1 MSDNRAMD
9 REFHRIRRLPP
20 YVFDIVNRL
29 KQEARSRGEDV
40 VDFGMG
46 NPDQP
51 APPHVIAKLIEA
63 AQRKDTHRYS
73 MSRGIPR
80 LRAAICNWYGRKF
93 DVELDPE
100 SEAIVTIG
108 SKEGLA
114 HLALAM
120 LEPGERV
127 LAPTPAYPIHP
138 YGCVIAGA
146 DVQYIPIA
154 PMDDFFPAL
163 AKAIRDSW
171 PKPKMLI
178 LNFPTNPTTD
188 CVELEFFEKV
198 IEVAS
203 EHRIWVVNDLAYGE
217 LVFDGYRAP
226 SILQVPRAREIAVE
240 FYSLSK
246 TYNMP
251 GWRVGFMCGNRDL
264 VSALARIK
272 SYLDYGLFTP
282 VQVAAISALEGPQ
295 DCVEQTRRLYCRRRD
310 VLCDGLAAAGWEFD
324 KPRATMFVW
333 APLPEA
339 YRGMDT
345 LGFAKLLLERAHVAV
360 SPGVG
365 FGEHEDG
372 GGHVRFS
379 LIENEQR
386 IRQAVRNVK
395 RVLKG

>member
-1 MSDNRAMD
+1 MT

-20 YVFDIVNRL
+20 YVFNIVNRL
-29 KQEARSRGEDV
+29 KQEARARGEDV

-51 APPHVIAKLIEA
+51 APPHVTAKLIEV

-73 MSRGIPR
+73 TSRGIPR
-80 LRAAICNWYGRKF
+80 LRAAICNWYKRKF
-93 DVELDPE
+93 DVDLDPE
-100 SEAIVTIG
+100 SEAIVTLG

-127 LAPTPAYPIHP
+127 LVPTPAYPIHP

-146 DVQYIPIA
+146 DVHYIPIA
-154 PMDDFFPAL
+154 PMGDFFPAL

-171 PKPKMLI
+171 PKPKLLI

-188 CVELEFFEKV
+188 CVELEFFEQV
-198 IEVAS
+198 VEVAS
-203 EHRIWVVNDLAYGE
+203 EHGIWVVNDLAYGE

-226 SILQVPRAREIAVE
+226 SILQVPRARAIAAE

-264 VSALARIK
+264 VTALARIK

-282 VQVAAISALEGPQ
+282 VQVAAISALEGSQ
-295 DCVEQTRRLYCRRRD
+295 DCVERTRRLYCSRRD
-310 VLCDGLAAAGWEFD
+310 VLCDGLAAAGWEID

-345 LGFAKLLLERAHVAV
+345 LGFSKMLLERAQVAV

-395 RVLKG
+395 RILQG

>member
-1 MSDNRAMD
+1 MPK
-9 REFHRIRRLPP
+9 EFHRIRRLPP

-29 KQEARSRGEDV
+29 KREARARGEDV

-51 APPHVIAKLIEA
+51 APAHVIAKLVEA
-63 AQRKDTHRYS
+63 AQRRDTHRYS

-80 LRAAICNWYGRKF
+80 LRAAVCNWYRRKF
-93 DVELDPE
+93 NVELDPE
-100 SEAIVTIG
+100 REAIVTIG

-120 LEPGERV
+120 LEPGDRV
-127 LAPTPAYPIHP
+127 LVPNPAYPIHP

-146 DVQYIPIA
+146 DIQYIPILSV
-154 PMDDFFPAL
+154 DDFFPAL
-163 AKAIRDSW
+163 VKAIRDAW
-171 PKPKMLI
+171 PKPKLLI
-178 LNFPTNPTTD
+178 LNFPTNPTTA
-188 CVELEFFEKV
+188 CVEAGFFEKV
-198 IEVAS
+198 VEVAL
-203 EHRIWVVNDLAYGE
+203 EHRIWVINDLAYAE

-251 GWRVGFMCGNRDL
+251 GWRVGFMCGNADL
-264 VSALARIK
+264 VSALSRIK
-272 SYLDYGLFTP
+272 SYLDYGMFTP

-295 DCVEQTRRLYCRRRD
+295 DCVEQTRRLYCKRRD
-310 VLCDGLAAAGWEFD
+310 VLCEGLANAGWEFD

-333 APLPEA
+333 APLPEEFRA
-339 YRGMDT
+339 AGS
-345 LGFAKLLLERAHVAV
+345 LEFAKMLLERAHVAV

-365 FGEHEDG
+365 FGEYGD
-372 GGHVRFS
+372 GHVRFS

-386 IRQAVRNVK
+386 IRQAVRNIRK
-395 RVLKG
+395 TLGGTK